1 MNATA
6 LMKDIDRR
14 YREYSGLSDIRY
26 YKIFFS
32 RLQSADVLVAGI
44 NPAGNPEDWPEEVR
58 QYYPGAWIE
67 RVLANDFWFEKDE
80 HEYVNCR
87 YPIQQTMLTFVTDI
101 LQATPNDIRNVP
113 KINLAFRRTPRTD
126 NQVFR
131 RIHGMT
137 LTGAQQ
143 EARPFVEEILKY
155 VKPRVIL
162 LEGITGLEAFR
173 RGFCS
178 RGFGS
183 QLAEPIWTDWRGSRA
198 RIFAGCEMY
207 IDCLQRPVAA
217 VALGHPSSFGNKPEF
232 HEATIAARK
241 VVQAVLGKVTPRRS
255 KQKSRP
261 QRKPIKPAQSKAAE
275 TVAKPGPTRLEDKLV
290 VQRGECVIK
299 VSQITPKRFC
309 LEVYNGDDRI
319 GEYERSG
326 EGDIERKKDEI
337 EAAFNFLLNIYK
349 KHGEWVVRWDGT
361 ERQKSV
367 RVEGQEVAILPKDYW
382 GRPSWER

>member
-14 YREYSGLSDIRY
+14 YREYSELSDIRY

-67 RVLANDFWFEKDE
+67 RVLANDFWFEKGE
-80 HEYVNCR
+80 HEYVDCS

-101 LQATPNDIRNVP
+101 LQATPNDVRHVP
-113 KINLAFRRTPRTD
+113 KINLAFRRTPRAD
-126 NQVFR
+126 NQIFR
-131 RIHGMT
+131 QIHEMT
-137 LTGAQQ
+137 LAEAQQ
-143 EARPFVEEILKY
+143 EARPFVEEILKR

-162 LEGITGLEAFR
+162 LEGITGLKVFQQ
-173 RGFCS
+173 GFCS
-178 RGFGS
+178 GGS
-183 QLAEPIWTDWRGSRA
+183 GPQLAEPILTDWRGSRA
-198 RIFAGCEMY
+198 RIFAAYEMY
-207 IDCLQRPVAA
+207 LDCLQCSVAV

-232 HEATIAARK
+232 HEATVAARK
-241 VVQAVLGKVTPRRS
+241 LVQAVLKKVTLGKS
-255 KQKSRP
+255 KQESQP
-261 QRKPIKPAQSKAAE
+261 QPKPTELVQPKGTE
-275 TVAKPGPTRLEDKLV
+275 DTAKRGPTKLEDRLA

-299 VSQITPKRFC
+299 VSPITSKRFC

-326 EGDIERKKDEI
+326 ERDIERKKDEI
-337 EAAFNFLLNIYK
+337 RAAYNFLLDVYK

-361 ERQKSV
+361 ERRKSV

-382 GRPSWER
+382 GRPSWEK